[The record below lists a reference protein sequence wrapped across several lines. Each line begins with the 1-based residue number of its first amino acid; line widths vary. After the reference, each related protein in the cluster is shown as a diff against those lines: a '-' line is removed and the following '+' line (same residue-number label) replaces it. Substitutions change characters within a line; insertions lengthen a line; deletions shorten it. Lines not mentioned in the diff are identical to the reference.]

1 MRISDWSSDVC
12 SSDLVSDDYAW
23 LRDPGYPK
31 VEDADVLSYLKAENA
46 YFETAMAPHRALI
59 DTLFAEM
66 RGRQKEDDSSV
77 PVKDGDWLYW
87 WAYAPGAE
95 YRTWYR
101 RPVAGG
107 AAEILVDAP
116 AEAAKGR
123 SEERRVGKEW
133 VSTCRSRWCP

>member
-1 MRISDWSSDVC
+1 MHISDWSSDVC
-12 SSDLVSDDYAW
+12 SSDLPHSFTHHGITVSDDYAW

-77 PVKDGDWLYW
+77 DRK
-87 WAYAPGAE
+87 
-95 YRTWYR
+95 
-101 RPVAGG
+101 
-107 AAEILVDAP
+107 
-116 AEAAKGR
+116 
-123 SEERRVGKEW
+123 
-133 VSTCRSRWCP
+133 STRLNSSH